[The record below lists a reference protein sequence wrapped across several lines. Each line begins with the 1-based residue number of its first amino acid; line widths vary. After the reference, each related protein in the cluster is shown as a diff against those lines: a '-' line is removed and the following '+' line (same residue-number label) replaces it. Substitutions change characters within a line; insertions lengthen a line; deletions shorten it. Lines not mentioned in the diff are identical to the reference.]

1 MTPFD
6 KPSCEEIAYEVVY
19 PWNIAMPDYTNHA
32 LATCLDCHLTDAS
45 PCFKKTVGGLIE
57 WECPACKSDDVDIF
71 QPEYMFEEEE
81 NY

>member
-6 KPSCEEIAYEVVY
+6 KPSCEETHYVAEFE
-19 PWNIAMPDYTNHA
+19 TSHA
-32 LATCLDCHLTDAS
+32 LAICLDCHLTDAS
-45 PCFKKTVGGLIE
+45 PCFKKTVAGLIE
-57 WECPACKSDDVDIF
+57 WKCPDCKSDDVDVY